1 MECCI
6 VLYGIRCIYIRSD
19 RSIFY
24 CYVHSIGDDDV
35 MTEKTI
41 AFMFIMGCGTAL
53 ALFGMYI
60 AYKIEM
66 RD

>member
-1 MECCI
+1 
-6 VLYGIRCIYIRSD
+6 
-19 RSIFY
+19 
-24 CYVHSIGDDDV
+24 

-41 AFMFIMGCGTAL
+41 AFMFIMGCATVL
-53 ALFGMYI
+53 ALFGAYI

>member
-1 MECCI
+1 MGCCTIYHGICCI
-6 VLYGIRCIYIRSD
+6 YFCSNRSVF
-19 RSIFY
+19 R

-35 MTEKTI
+35 MTEKII

>member
-1 MECCI
+1 MECRV

-24 CYVHSIGDDDV
+24 RYVHSIGDDDV
-35 MTEKTI
+35 MSENSI
-41 AFMFIMGCGTAL
+41 VFMFIIGCATLL

>member
-24 CYVHSIGDDDV
+24 RYVHSIGDDDV
-35 MTEKTI
+35 MSENSI
-41 AFMFIMGCGTAL
+41 VFMFIIGCATVL
-53 ALFGMYI
+53 ALFGMYVVR
-60 AYKIEM
+60 KG
-66 RD
+66 

>member
-1 MECCI
+1 MECRV

-24 CYVHSIGDDDV
+24 RYVHSIGDDDV
-35 MTEKTI
+35 MSENSI
-41 AFMFIMGCGTAL
+41 VFMFIIGCATVL